1 MNTRTK
7 LATFAAVGVMG
18 AAALTLAAPAN
29 ATTLSPSAASAAK
42 ADGPG
47 KDGYAT
53 ARQRTTPYVMSPQ
66 KAAWVKA
73 QASKRSR
80 NLCSPD
86 IGCPN
91 AASGSVAQTQQGQIA
106 NNYCGPATL
115 VETLA
120 QAGRHPGDQN
130 WAAHQLGTGA
140 PGGSGTGSST
150 ILATVLNAQLAGVAH
165 YDTVYVNSPYSN
177 FVADYESRLKID
189 IQGGYG
195 LAAVAE
201 EVHNGPHLNG
211 HPNNAATI
219 YHFFN
224 IRGYTGS
231 GAYTMYEDSANTVW
245 SSVPAY
251 SSISSDTLVRIISGR
266 QYYW

>member
-7 LATFAAVGVMG
+7 LAAFAAVGVMG
-18 AAALTLAAPAN
+18 AGALTVAAPAN
-29 ATTLSPSAASAAK
+29 ASPLSPAAASSAK

-47 KDGYAT
+47 QDGYAT
-53 ARQRTTPYVMSPQ
+53 AQQRSKPYVMSPQ

-73 QASKRSR
+73 HAMKMSP

-86 IGCPN
+86 IGCPT
-91 AASGSVAQTQQGQIA
+91 AASGVVAQTQQGQIA
-106 NNYCGPATL
+106 GNYCGPATL

-120 QAGRHPGDQN
+120 QAGRYPGDQT

-165 YDTVYVNSPYSN
+165 YDTVYVYSPYSN
-177 FVADYESRLKID
+177 YVADYENRLRSD
-189 IQGGYG
+189 IQSGYG

-211 HPNNAATI
+211 HPNNAVTI
-219 YHFFN
+219 HHFFN
-224 IRGYTGS
+224 IRGYTQS
-231 GAYTMYEDSANTVW
+231 GATTLYEDSATTVW

-251 SSISSDTLVRIISGR
+251 SGISSDTLVRIIAGR